1 MYALLL
7 SGLSENFPSFPFD
20 EADGEDITFKHV
32 LLNKCQEAFEVAVNL
47 REQARQ
53 MTAPEQET
61 ERRDKER
68 LIKLRTL
75 GNIRFIGGLL
85 TQKVVPERVVHHI
98 VQVLIRTLSLRLDL
112 NIRSIFSWL
121 IVYVQQDLL
130 LGWRDYDCHSGCF
143 EAVCQ
148 IVETLVSSLMRSLNY
163 GCKIIIILSD
173 WRI

>member
-7 SGLSENFPSFPFD
+7 SGISENFPSFPSD
-20 EADGEDITFKHV
+20 EADGEDITFKQV

-75 GNIRFIGGLL
+75 GNIWFIGGLL

-98 VQVLIRTLSLRLDL
+98 VQ
-112 NIRSIFSWL
+112 
-121 IVYVQQDLL
+121 DLL

-143 EAVCQ
+143 EAECQ
-148 IVETLVSSLMRSLNY
+148 IVETFGKQLDEIPELRLQNNNY
-163 GCKIIIILSD
+163 FE
-173 WRI
+173 